1 MELRLEK
8 YCGQAA
14 KLSRSQIKAA
24 LRQKRVTLNGQLAKG
39 GEKVDPAQDV
49 VCLDGKPLCWQQHIY
64 LMLNK
69 PTGVVSATRD
79 SREKTV
85 LDLVPQEYRRPGL
98 FPAGRLDKE
107 TTGFVLI
114 TDDGEFAH
122 RMLSPKHHVEK
133 AYRALLAGSFTTAMA
148 EQFEKGCVLKDGYQC
163 LPARIKL
170 LEQRENAMVEIVL
183 REGKYHQIRRMAAA
197 CGSRV
202 LELKRIR
209 LGGLFLDPG
218 LKPGECRE
226 ILHKELLKILT
237 TSTPRPQETP

>member
-8 YCGQAA
+8 FCGQAA
-14 KLSRSQIKAA
+14 KLSRSQIKTA
-24 LRQKRVTLNGQLAKG
+24 LRQKRITLNGRLAKG
-39 GEKVDPAQDV
+39 GEKLDPAADT
-49 VCLDGKPLCWQQHIY
+49 VCLDGKPLHWQQHIY

-79 SREKTV
+79 SRERTV

-98 FPAGRLDKE
+98 FPAGRLDKD

-133 AYRALLAGSFTTAMA
+133 AYRALLAGQFTSEMA
-148 EQFEKGCVLKDGYQC
+148 EQFKNGCVLKDGYQC
-163 LPARIKL
+163 LPAQIKL
-170 LEQRENAMVEIVL
+170 LEQGENALVEIVL

-209 LGGLFLDPG
+209 LGGLPLDAG
-218 LKPGECRE
+218 LQPGECRE

-237 TSTPRPQETP
+237 TSTPRDQEKP

>member
-8 YCGQAA
+8 YCAQAA
-14 KLSRSQIKAA
+14 KLSRSQIKTA
-24 LRQKRVTLNGQLAKG
+24 LRQKRITLNGKLAKG
-39 GEKVDPAQDV
+39 GEKMVPGQDV
-49 VCLDGKPLCWQQHIY
+49 VCLDGEELVWQQHIY
-64 LMLNK
+64 LMLHK
-69 PTGVVSATRD
+69 PKGVVSATRD

-85 LDLVPQEYRRPGL
+85 LDLVPEQYRRPGL
-98 FPAGRLDKE
+98 FPAGRLDKD

-133 AYRALLAGSFTTAMA
+133 AYQALLAGKFTPAMA
-148 EQFEKGCVLKDGYQC
+148 QQFENGCVLKDGYQC
-163 LPARIKL
+163 LPAQIKL
-170 LEQRENAMVEIVL
+170 LDQGENALVEIVL

-209 LGGLFLDPG
+209 LGNLPLDPD
-218 LKPGECRE
+218 LEPGECRE
-226 ILHKELLKILT
+226 ILHKELHKILT
-237 TSTPRPQETP
+237 TSTPWAQEPG

>member
-69 PTGVVSATRD
+69 PKGWSAPPGTAGKRRAGFGAPGVPEAGTIPCRAAGQGNHRLCVD
-79 SREKTV
+79 
-85 LDLVPQEYRRPGL
+85 YRRRGICPPDAFSQTPCREGLPGL
-98 FPAGRLDKE
+98 AGR
-107 TTGFVLI
+107 I
-114 TDDGEFAH
+114 I
-122 RMLSPKHHVEK
+122 HH
-133 AYRALLAGSFTTAMA
+133 GHA

-209 LGGLFLDPG
+209 LGGLFLDPE

>member
-8 YCGQAA
+8 YCAQAA

-24 LRQKRVTLNGQLAKG
+24 LRQKRILFNGRLAKG
-39 GEKVDPAQDV
+39 GEKIIPGQDQ
-49 VCLDGKPLCWQQHIY
+49 VCLDGEELVWQQHIY

-69 PTGVVSATRD
+69 PKGVVSATRD

-85 LDLVPQEYRRPGL
+85 LDLVPEKYQRPGL
-98 FPAGRLDKE
+98 FPAGRLDKD

-122 RMLSPKHHVEK
+122 WMLSPKHHVEK
-133 AYRALLAGSFTTAMA
+133 AYQALLAGSFTGEMA
-148 EQFEKGCVLKDGYQC
+148 RQFETGCVLKDGYQC
-163 LPARIKL
+163 LPAQIRL
-170 LEQRENAMVEIVL
+170 LEQGENALVEIVL

-209 LGGLFLDPG
+209 LGELPLDPN
-218 LKPGECRE
+218 LAPGECRE
-226 ILHKELLKILT
+226 ILHKELHKILT
-237 TSTPRPQETP
+237 TSTPRDQERP